1 MKRGGAPRLSAA
13 LLAALVP
20 LWPALPAAAQA
31 NAGSITS
38 LRDAVNTFS
47 QKLSGNALS
56 PEDVNAQAYSL
67 FNVGVPSA
75 RVAFHFH
82 APVWHV
88 MGKSDFLKRPATV
101 SDLVTRARREAA
113 RSDAVPPPKLQDAL
127 GALDTMDAAG
137 RIAMDEG
144 GTMSRNEMG
153 VYEFKKGGAGLGHIF
168 LNEVTPAIAA
178 LAGLTLAASTLV
190 HEAYHRFERA
200 TGDLHGESIAAEVGA
215 FTAQYD
221 YLKSVYP
228 TGEEITTR
236 RMELEQMMRVHPS
249 AKLAAALGF
258 VATMDALFGTG
269 GNAERV
275 RQLVLQLGY
284 SSKSGSSPSFPSA

>member
-1 MKRGGAPRLSAA
+1 MKRRGAPRLSAA

-20 LWPALPAAAQA
+20 LWPALPAAAQT
-31 NAGSITS
+31 NAGSIAS
-38 LRDAVNTFS
+38 LRDAVNAFS

-67 FNVGVPSA
+67 FSVGVPSA
-75 RVAFHFH
+75 RVAFHFR

-101 SDLVTRARREAA
+101 NDLVARARREAS
-113 RSDAVPPPKLQDAL
+113 RSNEVPSPKLQDAL
-127 GALDTMDAAG
+127 GALDTMDSAG
-137 RIAMDEG
+137 RIAMDDG
-144 GTMSRNEMG
+144 GSLSRNEMG
-153 VYEFKKGGAGLGHIF
+153 VYEFKKNGDGLGHIF
-168 LNEVTPAIAA
+168 LNKITPAIAE

-200 TGDLHGESIAAEVGA
+200 AGDLHGESIAAEVGA

-228 TGEEITTR
+228 TGEEIATR
-236 RMELEQMMRVHPS
+236 RMELAQMMRAHPS
-249 AKLAAALGF
+249 AKIAAALGF

-269 GNAERV
+269 GSAARV